1 MTAAGTNEADRHQAA
16 CAVPGLAAS
25 QTDGGIGDAVED
37 GARAYTFRFEAIGTQ
52 WEIETGAPLDLALQ
66 ERILERISV
75 FDATYSRFRVDSL
88 VSRIAAAA
96 DGGRFDFP
104 DDAISLFDLYDRL
117 HKATG
122 GAVDPLVGRALE
134 LLGYDRSY
142 SLIPAPASLQA
153 SALAGER
160 VTWSKDVMREGT
172 TLVTK
177 RPLVIDVG
185 AAGKGYLVDILAG
198 ILREA
203 GYTGF
208 VVDGSGDLRHAGVMG
223 IRVGLEHPFDPSLVI
238 GVADLKDRALCA
250 SAINRRAW
258 GDGLHHLL
266 DARTGLPVRDVVATW
281 AIADD
286 AATAD
291 GLATAL
297 FFTSGD
303 VLTRDFRFSWVR
315 MFADGRAEV
324 SRNFE
329 GELLA

>member
-1 MTAAGTNEADRHQAA
+1 MDRAGDCIEDAAAGRAA
-16 CAVPGLAAS
+16 VSAF
-25 QTDGGIGDAVED
+25 Q
-37 GARAYTFRFEAIGTQ
+37 FEAIGTQ

-75 FDATYSRFRVDSL
+75 FDATYSRFRADSL

-122 GAVDPLVGRALE
+122 GAVDPLVGHVLE
-134 LLGYDRSY
+134 LLGYDRNY
-142 SLIPAPASLQA
+142 SLMPAPEPVPAA
-153 SALAGER
+153 ALAGER
-160 VTWSKDVMREGT
+160 AIWSRDVMREGA
-172 TLVTK
+172 TLFTK
-177 RPLVIDVG
+177 RPLMIDVG

-203 GYTGF
+203 GHTWF
-208 VVDGSGDLRHAGVMG
+208 VIDGSGDLRHVGVMG

-258 GDGLHHLL
+258 GDGLHHVL
-266 DARTGLPVRDVVATW
+266 DARTGLPVREVVATW

-329 GELLA
+329 GELFA